1 MRYPARRLFW
11 LLLLLPGAVNAFDW
25 DYSSF
30 RYELTNKAVSGS
42 KADFLD
48 WTKSPRESFT
58 ELAGRAVE
66 NGNFSLIKRV
76 ERDGD
81 VARFTE
87 LTFRIEGVA
96 DSTALTYAV
105 VVAVPKRRSGNVI
118 PIVAF
123 DGHGDCGGE
132 CNGDAPKRMF
142 SRSGFATELLKAGYT
157 VFAFPT
163 AMHKPFEGKSKN
175 FDYPLIW
182 ASLANEVLKDPYF
195 FPRKDKRYIAV
206 GSAVGGLTALT
217 LGIIDSRA
225 SAVVVNGSFFPL
237 ELTRREYR
245 IKDHPF
251 CHDFRMFNTY
261 TGVYALLAPKPLMI
275 QVGQKDALWL
285 GNGAVPAS
293 SWFSGMKRG
302 ATVDETLGAS
312 LVLGKRWEKFGA
324 PYQLAVH
331 EGGHEEFDA
340 ALIDEFIRRNS
351 RRIAAPAGRE
361 K

>member
-1 MRYPARRLFW
+1 MRGQTRWLFW
-11 LLLLLPGAVNAFDW
+11 LLIFFSGAVQAFDW

-30 RYELTNKAVSGS
+30 RYELTNKAVTGS
-42 KADFLD
+42 RADFGD
-48 WTKSPRESFT
+48 WAKAPRESFV
-58 ELAGRAVE
+58 EQAARVVEGGRV
-66 NGNFSLIKRV
+66 SLVKTV

-81 VARFTE
+81 VARLTE

-96 DSTALTYAV
+96 DSGALSYVV
-105 VVAVPKRRSGNVI
+105 VVAVPKSRNGRSI

-132 CNGDAPKRMF
+132 CSGDAPRRMF
-142 SRSGFATELLKAGYT
+142 SPSGFANHLLKSGYT
-157 VFAFPT
+157 VLGFPT
-163 AMHKPFEGKSKN
+163 AMHKPFEAKAKRY
-175 FDYPLIW
+175 DYPLIW
-182 ASLANEVLKDPYF
+182 ASLANEVLRHPYF
-195 FPRKDKRYIAV
+195 FAGKDKRYIAV
-206 GSAVGGLTALT
+206 GSAIGGLTALT
-217 LGIIDSRA
+217 LGIIDPRV

-293 SWFSGMKRG
+293 SWFSGMRRG

-312 LVLGKRWEKFGA
+312 LVLGKIWEKFA
-324 PYQLAVH
+324 TPYQLLIH
-331 EGGHEEFDA
+331 EGGHEEFDSA
-340 ALIDEFIRRNS
+340 QVDGFIRKVS
-351 RRIAAPAGRE
+351 KRIRAPAGGE